1 MEQRLQELKEKI
13 TSFVRDYNIDS
24 FDVWIDDSVNINNI
38 TKSEKERIKVEIEIR
53 V

>member
-13 TSFVRDYNIDS
+13 TSFVRDYNIEEFIVD
-24 FDVWIDDSVNINNI
+24 IDDGISIEHI
-38 TKSEKERIKVEIEIR
+38 TKPLKEVKVSLEIR